1 MSIQQAIVFLA
12 TAQGDDN
19 FRRACYQ
26 CPSSEALDAFLQSK
40 NMQFDALEF
49 ENATNVLLLKCTS
62 ESQAYRLHEIVNWYN
77 LVLLKLKKGNQR

>member
-12 TAQGDDN
+12 TAQEDDT

-26 CPSSEALDAFLQSK
+26 CPSSDALNAFLQSK
-40 NMQFDALEF
+40 NMHFDALEF

-62 ESQAYRLHEIVNWYN
+62 ESQAYRLHEIKNWYN
-77 LVLLKLKKGNQR
+77 LLLFKLQKGNPF